1 MGCKLFDCQH
11 GKDRNASLKRKH
23 QRQRDEVSKYI
34 RNPGAMIPPNTVNY
48 YISYFD
54 PNYQGV
60 MQIKLGYVVLS
71 VCFSGWRFTGPMVI
85 PAISE
90 FIQIVNIGA
99 HWVCISTLGCQGGIV
114 RIFDSLYSK
123 PSSVAI
129 DHACRILHHPQ
140 NTVTFLNK
148 RVQKQVG
155 SSDCALFALAFATDL
170 CYGLYPTAR
179 RRCSNTMLP
188 VQSLGR
194 QSLFQKLINEHH
206 FIWAATVSQY
216 QSFAFAGSQ
225 KIGKSMWNVFR
236 AMAFTILTV
245 SQYQNGPSSHGYN
258 GTVKNAEIP
267 WQRWD
272 QRTFQQDLGHLAGF
286 RAFKADHSGDDERQI
301 SQIYLI

>member
-1 MGCKLFDCQH
+1 
-11 GKDRNASLKRKH
+11 
-23 QRQRDEVSKYI
+23 
-34 RNPGAMIPPNTVNY
+34 
-48 YISYFD
+48 
-54 PNYQGV
+54 
-60 MQIKLGYVVLS
+60 MQINLGYVVLS

-99 HWVCISTLGCQGGIV
+99 HWVCISTLGCQAGIV

-129 DHACRILHHPQ
+129 DQACRMLHHPQ

-155 SSDCALFALAFATDL
+155 SSDCALFVLKFATDL
-170 CYGLYPTAR
+170 CYGLYPTSQRHSQKEMQQHYVTCLESGAIV
-179 RRCSNTMLP
+179 P
-188 VQSLGR
+188 
-194 QSLFQKLINEHH
+194 FQKLINEYH
-206 FIWAATVSQY
+206 FIWAATASQY

-225 KIGKSMWNVFR
+225 KIGKSRWNVFR
-236 AMAFTILTV
+236 AMACTILTV
-245 SQYQNGPSSHGYN
+245 SQYQNGPSNHGYN

-272 QRTFQQDLGHLAGF
+272 QRTF
-286 RAFKADHSGDDERQI
+286 
-301 SQIYLI
+301 

>member
-1 MGCKLFDCQH
+1 
-11 GKDRNASLKRKH
+11 
-23 QRQRDEVSKYI
+23 
-34 RNPGAMIPPNTVNY
+34 
-48 YISYFD
+48 
-54 PNYQGV
+54 

-99 HWVCISTLGCQGGIV
+99 HWVCISTLGCQAGIV

-129 DHACRILHHPQ
+129 DHACRMLHHPQ

-188 VQSLGR
+188 V
-194 QSLFQKLINEHH
+194 
-206 FIWAATVSQY
+206 
-216 QSFAFAGSQ
+216 
-225 KIGKSMWNVFR
+225 
-236 AMAFTILTV
+236 
-245 SQYQNGPSSHGYN
+245 
-258 GTVKNAEIP
+258 
-267 WQRWD
+267 
-272 QRTFQQDLGHLAGF
+272 
-286 RAFKADHSGDDERQI
+286 
-301 SQIYLI
+301 